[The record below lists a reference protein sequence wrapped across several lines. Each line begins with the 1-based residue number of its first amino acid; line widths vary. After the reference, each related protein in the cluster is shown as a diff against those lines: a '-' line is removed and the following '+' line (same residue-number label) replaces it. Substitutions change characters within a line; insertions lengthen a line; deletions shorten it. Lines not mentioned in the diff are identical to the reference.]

1 MSDTPRRE
9 VCSWDQVE
17 RLVQQIV
24 HQLRRE
30 VQLMVIVTRGGL
42 VPGGMLAEALGVKAI
57 MTAAVQFP
65 LMEPKQRLLAWPDFL
80 QFPPDELLARRQI
93 LVVDDVWGSGRTI
106 TAVRERIIGAGG
118 DPELC
123 VLHFNPYRNLFGK
136 AVPDYYGART
146 DAHIIYPWEPRP
158 GLHFAL
164 TEPEATS

>member
-80 QFPPDELLARRQI
+80 QFPPDELLALMVSVRAVAGAI
-93 LVVDDVWGSGRTI
+93 GRS
-106 TAVRERIIGAGG
+106 V
-118 DPELC
+118 
-123 VLHFNPYRNLFGK
+123 
-136 AVPDYYGART
+136 
-146 DAHIIYPWEPRP
+146 
-158 GLHFAL
+158 
-164 TEPEATS
+164 